1 MGLFRFTRR
10 AAAGVCLALGLA
22 ACSGAPDIAI
32 NCPTILRAI
41 DTERVTRFADGPG
54 RDITDIVLLA
64 EVRHLSGECQVR
76 DDEIRMT
83 FPIAVRGERGP
94 GDKDGVE
101 QIGVFMHVFTRD
113 RTPLARRELPFT
125 LQFPG
130 NRTAIV
136 KSDVV
141 TVEIPKT
148 PTQSA
153 NDFVIYI
160 GMMLSQE
167 ELAFNREES
176 RR

>member
-1 MGLFRFTRR
+1 MSLFHFPRR
-10 AAAGVCLALGLA
+10 LATGAFIALGLV

-64 EVRHLSGECQVR
+64 EVRHLSGECAVR

-113 RTPLARRELPFT
+113 RKPLARRELPFT
-125 LQFPG
+125 LRFPG
-130 NRTAIV
+130 NRTTIV
-136 KSDVV
+136 KSDFV

-148 PTQSA
+148 PEQTS
-153 NDFVIYI
+153 NDFVIYV

-167 ELAFNREES
+167 ELAFNRQES
-176 RR
+176 GR